1 METLETQSS
10 LFKETSNGDQDQ
22 SELQKR
28 TSTVN
33 LSLELRVMTKKAQF
47 HHSLLGGK
55 VTIERDGTQEAGV
68 NLMSSSYHPTLGVHS
83 TQTLSGRINKW
94 LAKQCLNMIQ
104 KMTGTPTKCI
114 GPLTTSHGCMMAR
127 K

>member
-1 METLETQSS
+1 MLPLS
-10 LFKETSNGDQDQ
+10 KETSNGVQDQ
-22 SELQKR
+22 LELQR
-28 TSTVN
+28 FTSTVN
-33 LSLELRVMTKKAQF
+33 SSLELRVMINQAQF

-55 VTIERDGTQEAGV
+55 VTTEKDGTQEAGV
-68 NLMSSSYHPTLGVHS
+68 NLMSSSYRRTLGVHS

-104 KMTGTPTKCI
+104 RMNGTLTKCN

>member
-33 LSLELRVMTKKAQF
+33 LSLELRVMIKKAQF
-47 HHSLLGGK
+47 HHSSLGGK
-55 VTIERDGTQEAGV
+55 VTAERDGTQEAGV

-94 LAKQCLNMIQ
+94 LANQCLNMIQ
-104 KMTGTPTKCI
+104 RMTGTLTKCG
-114 GPLTTSHGCMMAR
+114 GPLITSHGCMMAW